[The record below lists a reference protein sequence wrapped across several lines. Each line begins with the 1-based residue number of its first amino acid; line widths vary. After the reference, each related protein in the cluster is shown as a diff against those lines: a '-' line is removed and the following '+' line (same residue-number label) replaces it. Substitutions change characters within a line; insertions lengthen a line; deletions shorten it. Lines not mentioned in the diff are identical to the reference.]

1 MKISINA
8 ETLGLFLAAYIIQF
22 VYLVIGR
29 SAIDNIIVAGYR
41 VVFHPALQNRRELLY
56 RHPLAIAIL
65 TGFVLG
71 LLPFHAIASGLGVL
85 SKPSD
90 LWSHF
95 WQKAKRW
102 IAVPFALGFF
112 LNVWSYAAGAPA
124 NASSVWQSF
133 FATPC
138 NLDANHLL
146 VYRYG
151 CANQLIFTA
160 TLICALVYS
169 STALFD
175 PWRSSSDREP
185 VSKASGATGEIL

>member
-1 MKISINA
+1 MRLNPQA
-8 ETLGLFLAAYIIQF
+8 VVLFLSAYIIQF

-29 SAIDNIIVAGYR
+29 SAINNIVVAGYGL
-41 VVFHPALQNRRELLY
+41 VFHPAFQNHRELLF
-56 RHPLAIAIL
+56 RHPLFIAVL
-65 TGFVLG
+65 TGLVLG
-71 LLPFHAIASGLGVL
+71 VLPFHVIASGLGVL
-85 SKPSD
+85 SKPNAH
-90 LWSHF
+90 WSHF

-102 IAVPFALGFF
+102 IAVPFALGFI

-138 NLDANHLL
+138 NLDAAHLL

-169 STALFD
+169 FTVLFD
-175 PWRSSSDREP
+175 RRRNSPNRESLLEP
-185 VSKASGATGEIL
+185 PETTGEIV